1 MLYPMNHD
9 TRSLPG
15 VAPDRLEVLTYL
27 GFGGSVFAALRRA
40 RETASMCDRHDP
52 SCGTT
57 VAGRA

>member
-15 VAPDRLEVLTYL
+15 VAPDRQEVLAYL

-40 RETASMCDRHDP
+40 REAALVSERHDGACC
-52 SCGTT
+52 ST
-57 VAGRA
+57 ARGRA